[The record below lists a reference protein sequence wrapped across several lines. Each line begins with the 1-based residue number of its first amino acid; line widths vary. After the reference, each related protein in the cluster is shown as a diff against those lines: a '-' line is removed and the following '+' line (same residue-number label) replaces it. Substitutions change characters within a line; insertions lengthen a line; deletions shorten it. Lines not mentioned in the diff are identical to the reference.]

1 VYELP
6 LMLLLYSSK
15 NGLKI
20 KALFKNR
27 ISRGEKPRL
36 VEMPGTWPGDL
47 LEVIGVTVRPIMPG
61 GQSHIRAIERAI
73 GLHPLG
79 VSRSTSG
86 SVPLASDSPVV
97 GVRSCAVA
105 VPVREL

>member
-20 KALFKNR
+20 KALFKK
-27 ISRGEKPRL
+27 ISPDAVSGL